1 MAQTSCKLGEAKT
14 EPTDTIRLQD
24 IIQKIASID
33 KLEDE
38 I

>member
-1 MAQTSCKLGEAKT
+1 MQSLEAKT
-14 EPTDTIRLQD
+14 EPTNAIRLQD
-24 IIQKIASID
+24 IIQKITSID